1 MTPQILLANLRSLLK
16 SKPPLEGRG
25 NYTEEQFSWLGQA
38 KAAISEWNSAESA
51 PFNEAVDNLIKNSDR
66 RGNHGVVVAFIH
78 NVIARVENALPQK
91 EGQAFGPG
99 AAYDFFK
106 ALNDLIATAKTEIL
120 VVDPYLDAEIFDG
133 YLDKV
138 PDGVSVRLLLNKN
151 AQNVQVA
158 AKKFQIQ
165 FPSKLEM
172 RRSSDI
178 HDRAIFVDQTEC
190 WVLGASIKDAAVKK
204 PTYLAPLASDV
215 ASDKLKHYEAI
226 WASSTRI

>member
-1 MTPQILLANLRSLLK
+1 MTPQILLTNLRSLLN
-16 SKPPLEGRG
+16 SIPPLEGRG
-25 NYTEEQFSWLGQA
+25 RYTDEQLSWLGQA
-38 KAAISEWNSAESA
+38 KAAISEWNLAESG

-66 RGNHGVVVAFIH
+66 KGNHGVVVAFIH
-78 NVIARVENALPQK
+78 NVMTRLENTLTQK
-91 EGQAFGPG
+91 NGQAFGPG

-106 ALNDLIATAKTEIL
+106 ALNDLIATAKTEIFIA
-120 VVDPYLDAEIFDG
+120 DPYLDAEIFDG
-133 YLDKV
+133 YLERV

-158 AKKFQIQ
+158 AMKFQIQ
-165 FPSKLEM
+165 FPSKIEI

-204 PTYLAPLASDV
+204 PTYLVPIALDV
-215 ASDKLKHYEAI
+215 ASAKLKHYEAI
-226 WASSTRI
+226 WASGIII